1 LSAAAD
7 GPPALGVCF
16 GWNRLPFEDLVA
28 LARHAERRGFRAV
41 YLDGDVSTMPSRGEG
56 DVLEGWTATVAL
68 LARTERI
75 EVGSIRLV
83 HHWPSAARLAQ
94 AVATVERLFPGR
106 LRVLASVG
114 GHPRLDAGFG
124 LPAPPAAERVAWLGE
139 TLEAARA
146 LWRGET
152 VSRRGTH
159 VRLDEARVRPC
170 PPAGRP
176 WVEVGGRRARLLEVA
191 ARHADG
197 WDVNLPPVRHRV
209 MAAAAQAEAACRRVG
224 RDPATLARSMWILVR
239 PHGEPGD
246 PALAE
251 AFRRWC
257 PWFAW
262 IPDAELGEAVVAGPP
277 ERARA
282 RLAALAR
289 DLRLALPV
297 ADLTGLDPDAA
308 RRALDALAP
317 SPASGGGPSKSDVDS
332 GVWRP

>member
-1 LSAAAD
+1 MSDDAA

-16 GWNRLPFEDLVA
+16 GWNRLAFEDLVA

-41 YLDGDVSTMPSRGEG
+41 YVDGDVSMMPGRGDG

-75 EVGSIRLV
+75 QVGSMRLP
-83 HHWPSAARLAQ
+83 HHWASAARLAQ

-114 GHPRLDAGFG
+114 AHRRSDARFG
-124 LPAPPAAERVAWLGE
+124 LPAPPVGARVAWLDE

-146 LWRGET
+146 LWRGEAVT
-152 VSRRGTH
+152 RAGRH
-159 VRLDEARVRPC
+159 VRLDAARVRPV
-170 PPAGRP
+170 PPPGRP
-176 WVEVGGRRARLLEVA
+176 WLEVGARRPRMLAVA

-209 MAAAAQAEAACRRVG
+209 TKAAAEADAACRRLG
-224 RDPATLARSMWILVR
+224 RDPATLRRSMWILTR

-257 PWFAW
+257 PWFDA
-262 IPDAELGEAVVAGPP
+262 IPDHELDEAVVAGPP
-277 ERARA
+277 AAART
-282 RLAALAR
+282 RLAAIAR
-289 DLRLALPV
+289 ELGLALPV
-297 ADLTGLDPDAA
+297 ADLTGLDPPQA

-317 SPASGGGPSKSDVDS
+317 SGDLAESDVDS
-332 GVWRP
+332 GSWRP